1 MKITT
6 QGALTIAAVAAAV
19 LVMTMS
25 TSRALLAGSGFHY
38 KDEAEVYVGVI
49 AQQVARLMP
58 GTVVRGDGGYR
69 RVDYDRW
76 A

>member
-25 TSRALLAGSGFHY
+25 TSSALPAGSGFRY
-38 KDEAEVYVGVI
+38 KGDTEVYVGVI

-58 GTVVRGDGGYR
+58 GTVVRGDDGYL